1 MPIANLPLGLGPRVG
16 ALAIALLV
24 LAPSSIV
31 LAQHLSE
38 PAQNATA
45 GAGVFGSRGCV
56 GCHSIRGLG
65 GRDGP
70 DLAGVADRLSF
81 YGLASAIWNHLP
93 RSEGRADFRMG
104 PRETGNLLAFLYT
117 TSYFDP
123 PGDLETGKRLFAG
136 KNCILCHQVRG
147 VGGVVGPDLDL
158 VARYGSPISIAAAM
172 WNHGPS
178 MAEAMRERGIGRPG
192 FTGSELLDLL
202 SWLQSQSREFPQ
214 EPVYVL
220 PGSAV
225 RGRALFD
232 GKACSRCH
240 GAAGE
245 GSMVGPNL
253 AERSVDRSLV
263 QFAAA
268 MWNKAPA
275 MNRGMR
281 ARGISVPAL
290 TAGEMADIVAYLYS
304 VRYFRESGSVQA
316 GRTVIRSK
324 GCLDCHS
331 LGGIGGRQASDLEER
346 RGADTPTEA
355 IAEMWRHFGLEVEA
369 GRASPAWSVLRPE
382 EMAGLAA
389 FLQSGGGRP

>member
-1 MPIANLPLGLGPRVG
+1 MLAVGLFVFAPSFV
-16 ALAIALLV
+16 ALA
-24 LAPSSIV
+24 
-31 LAQHLSE
+31 QGLSE

-45 GAGVFGSRGCV
+45 GAGVFGSHGCV

-65 GRDGP
+65 GRNGP
-70 DLAGVADRLSF
+70 ELAGVADRLSF
-81 YGLASAIWNHLP
+81 YGLAAAIWNHLP
-93 RSEGRADFRMG
+93 RGEGRAEFRMG

-123 PGDLETGKRLFAG
+123 PGDLETGSRLFAR

-253 AERSVDRSLV
+253 ANRSVDRSLV

-281 ARGISVPAL
+281 ARGISVPEL

-304 VRYFRESGSVQA
+304 VRYFSGSGSVQA
-316 GRTVIRSK
+316 GRNVLRSK
-324 GCLDCHS
+324 GCLACHS
-331 LGGIGGRQASDLEER
+331 LGGAGGQRASDLA
-346 RGADTPTEA
+346 RGREADTPVEA
-355 IAEMWRHFGLEVEA
+355 IAGMWRHFGLDEEP
-369 GRASPAWSVLRPE
+369 GRAPPAWPLLSPD
-382 EMAGLAA
+382 EMADLAA
-389 FLQSGGGRP
+389 FLQAGGGRP